1 MTDGGVRVVGDDQ
14 RHDIETNLQV
24 FSIVSACEKLSD
36 LEILP
41 TLFAVD
47 GFAGKPFSVLDRVFT
62 SANTKISSS
71 RAMISASPAWHVQ
84 FRAMIS

>member
-1 MTDGGVRVVGDDQ
+1 MTDSGVRVVSDDQ

-24 FSIVSACEKLSD
+24 FSIVSTCEKLSD

-47 GFAGKPFSVLDRVFT
+47 GFAGKAFLSTRSRLT
-62 SANTKISSS
+62 SANTKMSSS

-84 FRAMIS
+84 LRAMIS